1 MFKWKLRACRVQ
13 AGLTQKEV
21 AAELGVSEV
30 SLVAYETGKRM
41 TYYDETCE
49 DFEGRKQ

>member
-30 SLVAYETGKRM
+30 SLVAYETGKR
-41 TYYDETCE
+41 T
-49 DFEGRKQ
+49 FIRLWRRKAGVK